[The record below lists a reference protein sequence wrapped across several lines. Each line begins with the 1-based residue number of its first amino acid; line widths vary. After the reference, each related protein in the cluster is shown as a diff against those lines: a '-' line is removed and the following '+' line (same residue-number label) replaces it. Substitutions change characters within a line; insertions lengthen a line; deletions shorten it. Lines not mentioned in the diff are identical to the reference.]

1 MISDSCT
8 QLTSFY
14 KCSIVKHF
22 PPPPK
27 AYSWHF
33 PCNSSWGVGSLMG
46 KAFPEVKFSLVFTSK
61 ESLML
66 VVFILVKTMTKV
78 AEAVYGVLSYVQF

>member
-1 MISDSCT
+1 MISGSCT
-8 QLTSFY
+8 QLIIY
-14 KCSIVKHF
+14 KMLHCQTP

-33 PCNSSWGVGSLMG
+33 PCNSSWRVGSLMG
-46 KAFPEVKFSLVFTSK
+46 KAFPEVRFSLVFTSK

-66 VVFILVKTMTKV
+66 VVF
-78 AEAVYGVLSYVQF
+78 SQDHD